1 MSVSSWEVVPR
12 GDTWMVVFPN
22 LDATVG
28 GFLSAE
34 DAHGWLLE
42 YMIEWGRM
50 HAQQDSFARERREE
64 QEMRR
69 QNLAANILMG
79 LEHITDKRH

>member
-34 DAHGWLLE
+34 AAHGWLLE
-42 YMIEWGRM
+42 YMVEWGRM
-50 HAQQDSFARERREE
+50 HNQQAMFAQERREE